1 MKTETAAPAETAPAL
16 MTATTKSITLKASK
30 RVAVFDPNFT
40 TAAALSAQKAAGKAT
55 SDMPLYLMQAV
66 VRFDGEAW
74 TAGRIKQELPG
85 RDYLQL
91 VGELFGD
98 DVGDADG
105 DDTGN

>member
-1 MKTETAAPAETAPAL
+1 MKTDMKTDPVAGKTV
-16 MTATTKSITLKASK
+16 TLNASK
-30 RVAVFDPNFT
+30 RVASFDPNFS
-40 TAAALSAQKAAGKAT
+40 TAAALAAQKAAGKST
-55 SDMPLYLMQAV
+55 GDMPLYLMQAV
-66 VRFDGEAW
+66 VRFDGESW

-98 DVGDADG
+98 DAEDAGG